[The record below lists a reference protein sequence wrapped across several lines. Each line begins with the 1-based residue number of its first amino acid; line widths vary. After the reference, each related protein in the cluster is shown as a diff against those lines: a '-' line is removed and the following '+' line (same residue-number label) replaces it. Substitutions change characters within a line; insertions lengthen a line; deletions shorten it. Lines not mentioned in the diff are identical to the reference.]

1 MIFDARILA
10 MRIKKQRNK
19 RNMTQEHLA
28 EIANLS
34 VVFISN
40 VERAKRVPS
49 LEKMIDICN
58 ALECT
63 MDELLD
69 GFIAAKTSSAH
80 SQLDSLI
87 ACTTP
92 MNWTIPLNR
101 FMASPG
107 VSPTSS
113 NTPNRIHTIGC
124 LKRKRYSIRGRK
136 LREI

>member
-49 LEKMIDICN
+49 LEKMIDIYKIYFN
-58 ALECT
+58 YW
-63 MDELLD
+63 
-69 GFIAAKTSSAH
+69 GF
-80 SQLDSLI
+80 
-87 ACTTP
+87 
-92 MNWTIPLNR
+92 
-101 FMASPG
+101 
-107 VSPTSS
+107 
-113 NTPNRIHTIGC
+113 
-124 LKRKRYSIRGRK
+124 YSKIQF
-136 LREI
+136 

>member
-87 ACTTP
+87 AE
-92 MNWTIPLNR
+92 
-101 FMASPG
+101 
-107 VSPTSS
+107 SS
-113 NTPNRIHTIGC
+113 APERIFLAKLC
-124 LKRKRYSIRGRK
+124 SIMK
-136 LREI
+136 DYLSDIL